1 MTKQYQR
8 AYLSVNPS
16 AINMPPKRV
25 LYLEIIHTEFLNVKH
40 ITLLIFLKKWFS
52 DIIECLK

>member
-16 AINMPPKRV
+16 AINMPPKRGFV
-25 LYLEIIHTEFLNVKH
+25 FGDYTH
-40 ITLLIFLKKWFS
+40 
-52 DIIECLK
+52 